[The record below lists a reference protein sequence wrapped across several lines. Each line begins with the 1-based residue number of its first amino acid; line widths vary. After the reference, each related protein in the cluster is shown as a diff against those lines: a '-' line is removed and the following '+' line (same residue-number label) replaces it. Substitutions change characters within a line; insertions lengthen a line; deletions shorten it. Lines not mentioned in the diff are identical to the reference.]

1 MTIPIPDYTT
11 DAFFGLEDRW
21 LETAPGELTHYH
33 ELGEGTPIL
42 FLHGSGTGVTA
53 AANWWLN
60 LPELSELGR
69 CIAID
74 SIGYGQT
81 VVGEDT
87 AYGIREWVDHA
98 IRVLDALGIEKTWVV
113 GNSLGGW
120 LALQFAIDHPE
131 RLLGIVSMGTGGAKL
146 TGALKGHS
154 NPVLTPEGI
163 RTALELFVVDTSLVT
178 DELVNLRYQAALNDT
193 AASRLAQV
201 VAARDRDRHELPL
214 DLEALAKFELPVL
227 LIHGMQ
233 DAVIPVSRTW
243 DLLAAIPNA
252 DAHIFSQCGHWS
264 QVERS
269 GEFNRVITDY
279 LRSRGVEAGRAPA
292 DHDDA
297 ASSTTLTTDTAKKEH
312 SS

>member
-1 MTIPIPDYTT
+1 MTIQIPDYQT
-11 DAFFGLEDRW
+11 DAFFGLEDKW
-21 LETAPGELTHYH
+21 LETAEGELTHYH

-81 VVGEDT
+81 VVAEDT
-87 AYGIREWVDHA
+87 KYGIKEWVRHA
-98 IRVLDALGIEKTWVV
+98 VRVLDALGIEKTWIV

-120 LALQFAIDHPE
+120 LAFQFAIDFPE

-154 NPVLTPEGI
+154 NPVLTEEGI
-163 RTALELFVVDTSLVT
+163 RKTLEMFVVDKSLVT
-178 DELVNLRYQAALNDT
+178 DELVSLRYASALNDT
-193 AASRLAQV
+193 ASDRLQAV
-201 VAARDRDRHELPL
+201 VEARDRDRYALPL
-214 DLEALAKFELPVL
+214 DFDVLAKLDLPVL
-227 LIHGMQ
+227 LIHGTQ

-243 DLLAAIPNA
+243 ELLNVVPHA

-264 QVERS
+264 QVERA
-269 GEFNRVITDY
+269 GEFNQVIAQY
-279 LRSRGVEAGRAPA
+279 LATHGVTR
-292 DHDDA
+292 
-297 ASSTTLTTDTAKKEH
+297 
-312 SS
+312 

>member
-1 MTIPIPDYTT
+1 MSTIQIPAYTT

-60 LPELSELGR
+60 LPQLSEHGR

-81 VVGEDT
+81 VMPDGT
-87 AYGIREWVDHA
+87 AYGIREWVRHA
-98 IRVLDALGIEKTWVV
+98 VRVLDALGIEKTWIV

-120 LALQFAIDHPE
+120 LAFQFAIDFPE

-146 TGALKGHS
+146 TAALQGPS
-154 NPVLTPEGI
+154 NPVLTEEGV
-163 RTALELFVVDTSLVT
+163 RKTLELFVVDKSLVT
-178 DELVNLRYQAALNDT
+178 DELVALRHQSALNDT
-193 AASRLAQV
+193 ASDRLAEV
-201 VAARDRDRHELPL
+201 VAARDRDRSELPL
-214 DLEALAKFELPVL
+214 DFDVLSTLDVPVL
-227 LIHGMQ
+227 LIHGVQ

-243 DLLAAIPNA
+243 ELLNLVPHA

-264 QVERS
+264 QVERAD
-269 GEFNRVITDY
+269 EFNEVVGSY
-279 LRSRGVEAGRAPA
+279 LSRHAGA
-292 DHDDA
+292 
-297 ASSTTLTTDTAKKEH
+297 
-312 SS
+312 